1 MFLAE
6 HWPCAGRMLF
16 EYSSE
21 HPDCVTNDFKRPRHS
36 PGLPSNCDSAI
47 VVCYELEITTVLTV
61 RNRGRDKTILLCSS
75 PGNYVNKIRA
85 DSWGYA
91 FGTFPRL
98 QISAASES
106 GRSKRLNRGINCR
119 TCFKM
124 SRGSASRAEEI
135 SITAVSEG
143 VFMRLSKWPIYFS
156 L

>member
-1 MFLAE
+1 MRNGVPHLSTLKPADNLI
-6 HWPCAGRMLF
+6 RV
-16 EYSSE
+16 SRR
-21 HPDCVTNDFKRPRHS
+21 D
-36 PGLPSNCDSAI
+36 SNEVLHIGMSQRTHCG
-47 VVCYELEITTVLTV
+47 CYELEITTVLTV
-61 RNRGRDKTILLCSS
+61 RNRGRDETILLCSS

-106 GRSKRLNRGINCR
+106 GLSKRLNRGINSR